1 MFDVL
6 NHDETVNSD
15 DSLQPANYV
24 VRRYD
29 EKLDDAIRMDV
40 ARQADLDGSYPDFW
54 KPVEDWRLD

>member
-6 NHDETVNSD
+6 DHDETVYSD
-15 DSLQPANYV
+15 ESSQSANYV

-40 ARQADLDGSYPDFW
+40 ARQAILDGSYPDFW
-54 KPVEDWRLD
+54 KPVEDWWLD